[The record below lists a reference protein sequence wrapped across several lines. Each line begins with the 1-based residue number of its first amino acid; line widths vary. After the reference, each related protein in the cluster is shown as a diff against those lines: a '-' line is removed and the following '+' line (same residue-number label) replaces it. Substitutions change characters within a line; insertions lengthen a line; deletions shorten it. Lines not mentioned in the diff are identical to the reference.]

1 MWRRR
6 RYNIGQSDCKIPV
19 LFDDAMNTSS
29 ESGSRARRV
38 SQSQSQSQGQTIGK
52 GKGRGDG
59 VGEQQQ
65 WKSQRTV
72 RSDELSSPV
81 NPYPPRPQSIRS
93 QSSRPGRQASRSAS
107 HASSLRRR
115 TTGQNLSLNSDD
127 SDPEAANVTHTDAA
141 IVEEI
146 AEIKRYEDFTTIDWV
161 QDAAREQLRRK
172 ARRRARDSIGVRK
185 DRGGRVFLGR
195 GRGKWRRKIAEAYD
209 AGQAWIVVTL
219 VGAAIGLNAAFLNIV
234 TEWLSDIKL
243 GHCSTAFYLNENFCC
258 WGAEGGCPE
267 WKRWTGFGLLV
278 KSFAPYAAG
287 SGISEMKC
295 IIAGFVMKG
304 FLGFTTL
311 FIKSIGL
318 PLAIG
323 SGLSVGKEG
332 PSVHYAVCTGNVIS
346 RFFDKYRRN
355 AAKTR
360 EILSASAA
368 AGVGVAFG
376 SPIGGVLFS
385 LEEMS
390 NQFPLKTLWRS
401 YFCALVATAVLAAM
415 NPFRTGQ
422 LVMFNVKYDRSW
434 HFFETVFYILI
445 GVFGGLYGAF
455 VIKWNLKMQ
464 VFRKKYLAAYPIT
477 EAVTLAVITG
487 MICYP
492 NMFLRIDMTE
502 SMEILFQECKGGKD
516 YDALCDQH
524 HKWHNIGTL
533 AVATV
538 VRTLLVVISFG
549 CKVPAGIFVPSMA
562 IGAAFGRMVGI
573 CVQALHEAFP
583 TSAFFSA
590 CEPDVACIT
599 PGTYAFLGAAAA
611 LSGIMHITVSVVVIM
626 FEITG
631 ALTYILPTMIV
642 VGVTKAVSERF
653 GHGGIADRMIYLNG
667 YPFLDSKEEHT
678 FGVPVS
684 QVMETRPVCLPASGM
699 ELGQMERLVTE
710 NQYQGYPIVEDM
722 QSKTLVGY
730 IGRTELRYA
739 IDRAKIEQQAP
750 GHAKCSFTNSP
761 PFSSSTLAQQQP
773 PNTTSFDST
782 PATATATQ
790 ASLDFTRYMDPHAPL
805 RPPPPSA
812 RNVILIEYRGRLTGL
827 VTIKDCLKYQ
837 FKVEAGGGGGHAG
850 GAAAGAGDDDARM
863 ERLAGWGTAIVNWGR
878 RKVGLKEVGEVRLGE
893 GDGHVRAREGDGHGL
908 GHGER
913 EEDDDEAFRRD
924 VELVDRRA
932 PNGSIRTPSP
942 SPPSID
948 PQIIVDHLGKVLDV
962 SLGASQQDLYAPGSL
977 LSQAKLQDTL
987 QRCTRFAS
995 EGQSVLYVVKDR
1007 VDEPRI
1013 DGTDGTNGVTQHFSY
1028 TLSSEITA
1036 SPTCAAFVVISKRPI
1051 PIDPAIPLSQQV
1063 LIQTLPG
1070 FILSNNASSPD
1081 GTPYEFLRSLIQSAV
1096 EPYFDT
1102 YTKSQRDLAGKYS
1115 KGDNDARTG
1124 ISATRKKI
1132 AELAVSLGNLEQNV
1146 EIPELLLPLHP
1157 LIQSALD
1164 DATQRGVKPSPELIP
1179 AAIVQ
1184 DSSFLNGLQA
1194 TVNGWIKSIQ
1204 TITKTSRDVSTGTAA
1219 QEINFW
1225 ISMESRLHDI
1235 ETQLGSPG
1243 VRLTLDVL
1251 KNAKRFQA
1259 TVSFSADTGLKE
1271 STDLVQKYNQ
1281 LMREFPLDQL
1291 LSSTSLQAVQEAV
1304 QSIFSHM
1311 NKKLRICPYPVRRA
1325 LPLVEAISGDLD
1337 KQLHNLL
1344 HGKTLMH
1351 MDYPEFQAIMAVAE
1365 SIWRTWEENVKE
1377 FTNVAREV
1385 TRRRNEKFIP
1395 IKIAA
1400 RHKETE
1406 ERIRYIT
1413 TFRKNHEQL
1422 QRTIVNVL
1430 GSGSSMSDS
1439 STAKEAVIIE
1449 EIGDVDAVKEVKEAY
1464 DVLKDVD
1471 VLDVS
1476 AEGTRLFEQAEQ
1488 KYNERTSRVENS
1500 IIARLRD
1507 RLGTA
1512 KTASEMF
1519 RVFSKFNP
1527 LFVRPKIRGAIS
1539 EYQTQLIENV
1549 KQDIL
1554 ALHERFKRQYGN
1566 SEAHAMA
1573 QLRDFPP
1580 VSGAVIWAR
1589 QIETQ
1594 LESYMGK
1601 VEDILGK
1608 DWALHAEGQKL
1619 QAESSMFK
1627 KKLDTRPIFESW
1639 LQEVARRKLSISG
1652 RLFLVSRNRAAGNI
1666 LELNVNFDA
1675 QVIALF
1681 KEVRNLTWRGYQVP
1695 HGINNI
1701 SKEAKRVYPYAV
1713 SLMES
1718 VRTYTQTVRSISEMG
1733 GVALLLNGYVNDVQ
1747 ALVGKGVP
1755 LKWESFVHAYDLHV
1769 RQSGFPVGGGSVRSE
1784 SKHVQFVRDF
1794 AAATSLLQ
1802 LKVVTLVNINA
1813 AVEKA
1818 LKDLETC
1825 PYTKDAFQ
1833 QNLETIQKSIDQ
1845 LNLENY
1851 ANLSSWVSDM
1861 NARIE
1866 SILLVRLSRAIALW
1880 IEVFNNSS
1888 DEEGHRRQPSNE
1900 PVSTELPEM
1909 KPTLARLTLEITM
1922 RNQVIYL
1929 SPPVEYARASWL
1941 EQLQQ
1946 WLAIICTLQK
1956 IKASRY
1962 EIRLEATSDTSVS
1975 QFSDLPS
1982 RCTESLIEVYG
1993 AVEGKLRDIS
2003 SYVDEW
2009 LQFQSLWDLQSE
2021 HVYDILGE
2029 DLSRWLQLLQEIRKT
2044 RATFDNSDISRQ
2056 FGYVTVDY
2064 DQVQVK
2070 VNAKYDQWQQE
2081 ILTKFASRLG
2091 QRMHDVYVQIE
2102 KARKDLEMQT
2112 LEASST
2118 AQAVSFITTVQQCKR
2133 KVMEW
2138 EPEMSTFRQGQATL
2152 ARQRYQFPA
2161 DWLQMEQIDHEWQTL
2176 NEVLERKTKIANDQA
2191 DALCAKI
2198 AAEDKVVNQKIMDIT
2213 GEWAEEK
2220 PVAGDLAPA
2229 DASAILAKFDQKLS
2243 QLQNESSNISK
2254 AKEALG
2260 LPASPENTLVTL
2272 LEEVQDFKS
2281 VWSALGTIW
2290 ASIDDLREVLWTS
2303 IQPRKL
2309 RQNLDNLLKMTKDM
2323 PSRMRQ
2329 YQAFEYV
2336 QTTLKQLLKENA
2348 ILAELRSDA
2357 VKERH
2362 WARIFKN
2369 LRPQKRYS
2377 AISMTLGDVWEL
2389 KLGPSEKIIR
2399 DVITQA
2405 AGEMA
2410 LEEFLKQV
2418 RETWQNYALELVNYQ
2433 NKCRLIRG
2441 WDDLFAKCS
2450 ENLNSLQAM
2459 RHSPYYKEFEEEASS
2474 WEDKLNRVHVL
2485 FDVWIDVQRQWVYLE
2500 GVFTGNADIKHL
2512 LPMESA
2518 RFQNIN
2524 SEFLSVMKKV
2534 SRQPFVLEV
2543 LNISGVQKSLERLAE
2558 LLNKIQKALGE
2569 YLERERVSF
2578 PRFYFVGDEDLLEI
2592 IGNSN
2597 DVLRIAKHLR
2607 KMFAGVSGLITD
2619 EDGVIQGFTSK
2630 EGEEVTLRKEISLVK
2645 TPRINEWLGAL
2656 EANMKT
2662 TLAELTFEAY
2672 EEFAQ
2677 LIEPEDMDPDA
2688 FHNYIA
2694 KYPTQVVVLGTQIA
2708 WTHAVEK
2715 SLAEEGTSLPHL
2727 YEKQVKVLKLLA
2739 TAVLGDL
2746 EPIQRRKCEDLI
2758 TEFVHQ
2764 RDVIHKLDKVGARS
2778 PTHHMWLLCMRYV
2791 YEPGNDL
2798 LQRLRIKMANAVLDY
2813 GFEYLGVADRLAL
2826 CQRLGGSPYGPA
2838 GTGKTE
2844 SVKALG
2850 VQLGRFTLV
2859 FCCDD
2864 TFDFQA
2870 MGRIFLGICQVGA
2883 WGCFDEFNRLE
2894 ERILS
2899 AVSQQIQNIQLG
2911 LKKGAEDEKSQIEL
2925 IGRQLKVNG
2934 NTGVFI
2940 TMNPGYAGRSNLPD
2954 NLKKLFRSV
2963 AMSKP
2968 DKELIAEVM
2977 LYSQGFSQAKE
2988 LSKQVVPFFDRCSA
3002 GLSKQAH
3009 YDFGLRALKS
3019 VLVSSGGLKRA
3030 RIAAQQDSQSLD
3042 EASMEPQ
3049 IIIQS
3054 LRETMAPKLI
3064 RSDVELMM
3072 AIQETSFPGVM
3083 YIPAPLDKLTE
3094 AIHKCAA
3101 ESKLVVSDAWM
3112 TKIIQLYQIQK
3123 LHHGVMMV
3131 GSSGSGKSAAWRTLI
3146 SALQAVEGVEGVWH
3160 VIDPKVMS
3168 KEQLYGTLDS
3178 TTREWTD
3185 GLFTHTLRKIVD
3197 NLRGEDSKRH
3207 WIVFDG
3213 DVDPEWVENLNSVLD
3228 DNKLLTLPNGE
3239 RLNLPSNVRIM
3250 FEVETLKY
3258 ATLATVSRC
3267 GMVWFSD
3274 DTVEVDMMIK
3284 NYIEHLKTV
3293 PFEDIEDD
3301 SVAPGQQSQKTMAT
3315 QGLIADFLHIK
3326 LTQDRFIE
3334 KALSMARKFKHIME
3348 YTDIRALNTLFSLLN
3363 KACRNV
3369 LEYNVQHPDFS
3380 LEDDKMETYLAKKM
3394 LVALVWA
3401 LVGDCPLLERKQFG
3415 DLIAGL
3421 TDVELPTLN
3430 ESTSLI
3436 DYDVKPDKPDWDTWQ
3451 SQVPHVEVNTHSVT
3465 QTDVVIP
3472 TLDTVRHE
3480 DVLYSWLAEHKPLLL
3495 CGPPGSGKTMTLFSA
3510 LRKLPNMQVVGLNF
3524 SSATTPD
3531 LLIKTFE
3538 QYCEYKKTLNGVQLT
3553 PTQVGRWLV
3562 IFCDEINLPAPDKYG
3577 TQRAIS
3583 FLRQLVEHN
3592 GFWRTSDKTW
3602 VSLDRIQFVGAC
3614 NPPTDAGR
3622 TPMGLRFLRHA
3633 PLIMVDY
3640 PGEQSLLQ
3648 IYGTFNT
3655 AVLKIIPTLRGYAD
3669 ALTKAMVQLFAESQK
3684 RFTPDIQPHY
3694 VYSPRELTRWVRGI
3708 YEALRPLET
3717 LPVEGLVRIWAH
3729 EALRLFQDR
3738 LIAEEERQWTEEC
3751 VHRHLILIGVSGS
3764 GKTTLSR
3771 FVAWMNGLSV
3781 YQIKVHGKYSGEDFD
3796 EDLRTVLRRCGCKG
3810 EKICFIMDEAN
3821 VLDSGFLERMNTL
3834 LANAEVPG
3842 LFEGDEYA
3850 SLLTA
3855 IKEGAQ
3861 RQGII
3866 LDSQEELYKW
3876 FTEQIV
3882 KNLHVVFTMNPPE
3895 EGLSSKAA
3903 TSPAL
3908 FNRCVLNWFG
3918 DWSDQ
3923 ALYQVSSELTQS
3935 VDLDRANYVAP
3946 DSIPVAYRGLSLP
3959 PSHRESVVNAMVAV
3973 HHSLRSKNAKLQKTQ
3988 NRKMYLTPR
3997 HFLDFVAQ
4005 YVKLY
4010 NEKREDLEEQQRHL
4024 NVGLEKLRET
4034 FDKVKEL
4041 RASLAEKQTQ
4051 LTKKDAEANEKLQ
4064 RMIADQNEAEQKKAA
4079 SIKMQARLAKDKE
4092 EIQKRRAVVEHDL
4105 AAAEPAVVEAQKS
4118 VQNIK
4123 RQHLTEVRSMQ
4134 NPPAGVKL
4142 ALEAVCTILGH
4153 KPDSWKTIVSI
4164 VRRDDFIASIVQ
4176 FDNERQ
4182 MTAGHRRKMQ
4192 NEYLSKEEFT
4202 FEKVNR
4208 ASKACGPLVQWVS
4221 AQVTYSDIL
4230 DRVGPLRAEVENLQV
4245 ELQKTEEGAKE
4256 TQILIQNL
4264 ENSIGRYKTEYAAL
4278 ISETQAIKTE
4288 MSTVQFKVDRSV
4300 RLLDSLSSER
4310 TRWEESSKSFDSQID
4325 TIVGDVLVAAA
4336 FIAYAGYYDQQ
4347 YRKALTED
4355 WYDHLKHS
4363 GISFKPTN
4371 PFTEYL
4377 SNADDRLNWQHN
4389 GLPVDDLC
4397 TENAIIL
4404 QRFNRYPLI
4413 IDPSARTTE
4422 FLQNECKDRRLTV
4435 TSFLD
4440 DSFTKQLESS
4450 LRFGNPILIQD
4461 AEHLDPILNH
4471 VLNKEYQK
4479 TGGRVLIQLGKQ
4491 EIDFSPS
4498 FRLYLSTRD
4507 PSANF
4512 PPDICSRT
4520 TFVNFTVTQSS
4531 LQTQTLNEVLKSER
4545 PDVDERRSNLIKMQ
4559 GEFAVHLRQLEKR
4572 LLQALNES
4580 RGNILDD
4587 DRVIETLETLKK
4599 EAKDISDK
4607 VSETA
4612 GVMTEVENITK
4623 EYTVVARSCSAI
4635 FAVLEQLH
4643 HLNHFYQFSLQYFTQ
4658 IFEAVLRKIR
4668 NSSIVGHA
4676 ARIEQIITELFVD
4689 AYRRT
4694 SLSLL
4699 QKDRVTFAMLLVQA
4713 APYKMDK
4720 SHIDQILDPD
4730 LIGIDVSTQ
4739 TDRKEEAMQ
4748 RASKIPMFKDA
4759 LEKIEE
4765 SAWDSFLT
4773 EEMGERYVPQAWP
4786 DDLAKFDK
4794 LLRALVLV
4802 KLFRVDRFVPAVER
4816 FVTEVFGKGIL
4827 DASGDLGDIVKQVNA
4842 VTPVALSSSPGFDAS
4857 YKVDNLVER
4866 ENVSCSNIAMGSNEG
4881 AASADKAIANAAT
4894 TGSWVLVKNVHLA
4907 PQWLQSL
4914 EKRLE
4919 ALKPNPDFRLFLSM
4933 ESSPKIP
4940 VNLLRASRV
4949 LSYEQPAGVRA
4960 NMRDSLSSLAEKA
4973 IKPPVEKARVYLLL
4987 SFLHAV
4993 IQERLRYAPTL
5004 GWKGFWEFNDSDYE
5018 CCSFIIDTWVDT
5030 VAQGRSN
5037 IAPTKI
5043 PWEMLRILITEMYGG
5058 KIDDAEDWSILASLV
5073 DACMTPAA
5081 FEDKFMIVKETEH
5094 SEGLELPSST
5104 SWKDFMGWVNDLP
5117 EREPPTY
5124 LGLPANA
5131 EKLLLV
5137 GQANNM
5143 VGGLKKV
5150 IEMLDEGEHVMA
5162 EAEVEA

>member
-1 MWRRR
+1 ME
-6 RYNIGQSDCKIPV
+6 GP
-19 LFDDAMNTSS
+19 LA
-29 ESGSRARRV
+29 
-38 SQSQSQSQGQTIGK
+38 
-52 GKGRGDG
+52 
-59 VGEQQQ
+59 
-65 WKSQRTV
+65 
-72 RSDELSSPV
+72 P
-81 NPYPPRPQSIRS
+81 
-93 QSSRPGRQASRSAS
+93 
-107 HASSLRRR
+107 
-115 TTGQNLSLNSDD
+115 
-127 SDPEAANVTHTDAA
+127 
-141 IVEEI
+141 
-146 AEIKRYEDFTTIDWV
+146 
-161 QDAAREQLRRK
+161 
-172 ARRRARDSIGVRK
+172 
-185 DRGGRVFLGR
+185 
-195 GRGKWRRKIAEAYD
+195 
-209 AGQAWIVVTL
+209 
-219 VGAAIGLNAAFLNIV
+219 GAA
-234 TEWLSDIKL
+234 
-243 GHCSTAFYLNENFCC
+243 
-258 WGAEGGCPE
+258 
-267 WKRWTGFGLLV
+267 
-278 KSFAPYAAG
+278 
-287 SGISEMKC
+287 
-295 IIAGFVMKG
+295 
-304 FLGFTTL
+304 
-311 FIKSIGL
+311 
-318 PLAIG
+318 
-323 SGLSVGKEG
+323 
-332 PSVHYAVCTGNVIS
+332 
-346 RFFDKYRRN
+346 
-355 AAKTR
+355 
-360 EILSASAA
+360 
-368 AGVGVAFG
+368 
-376 SPIGGVLFS
+376 
-385 LEEMS
+385 
-390 NQFPLKTLWRS
+390 
-401 YFCALVATAVLAAM
+401 
-415 NPFRTGQ
+415 
-422 LVMFNVKYDRSW
+422 
-434 HFFETVFYILI
+434 
-445 GVFGGLYGAF
+445 
-455 VIKWNLKMQ
+455 
-464 VFRKKYLAAYPIT
+464 
-477 EAVTLAVITG
+477 
-487 MICYP
+487 
-492 NMFLRIDMTE
+492 
-502 SMEILFQECKGGKD
+502 
-516 YDALCDQH
+516 
-524 HKWHNIGTL
+524 
-533 AVATV
+533 
-538 VRTLLVVISFG
+538 
-549 CKVPAGIFVPSMA
+549 
-562 IGAAFGRMVGI
+562 
-573 CVQALHEAFP
+573 
-583 TSAFFSA
+583 
-590 CEPDVACIT
+590 
-599 PGTYAFLGAAAA
+599 
-611 LSGIMHITVSVVVIM
+611 
-626 FEITG
+626 
-631 ALTYILPTMIV
+631 
-642 VGVTKAVSERF
+642 
-653 GHGGIADRMIYLNG
+653 
-667 YPFLDSKEEHT
+667 
-678 FGVPVS
+678 
-684 QVMETRPVCLPASGM
+684 
-699 ELGQMERLVTE
+699 
-710 NQYQGYPIVEDM
+710 
-722 QSKTLVGY
+722 
-730 IGRTELRYA
+730 
-739 IDRAKIEQQAP
+739 
-750 GHAKCSFTNSP
+750 
-761 PFSSSTLAQQQP
+761 
-773 PNTTSFDST
+773 
-782 PATATATQ
+782 
-790 ASLDFTRYMDPHAPL
+790 
-805 RPPPPSA
+805 
-812 RNVILIEYRGRLTGL
+812 
-827 VTIKDCLKYQ
+827 
-837 FKVEAGGGGGHAG
+837 
-850 GAAAGAGDDDARM
+850 
-863 ERLAGWGTAIVNWGR
+863 
-878 RKVGLKEVGEVRLGE
+878 
-893 GDGHVRAREGDGHGL
+893 
-908 GHGER
+908 
-913 EEDDDEAFRRD
+913 
-924 VELVDRRA
+924 
-932 PNGSIRTPSP
+932 NGSIHPPSP
-942 SPPSID
+942 TPPTID
-948 PQIIVDHLGKVLDV
+948 PQTLVDYLEKVLDV
-962 SLGASQQDLYAPGSL
+962 NLGAAEQDLRAPGSL
-977 LSQAKLQDTL
+977 LSPSKLHDTL
-987 QRCTRFAS
+987 QRCTRFAL
-995 EGQSVLYVVKDR
+995 ETQTVIYVVKDR
-1007 VDEPRI
+1007 LDESRI
-1013 DGTDGTNGVTQHFSY
+1013 DGLEAPNGVTAHYTY
-1028 TLSSEITA
+1028 TLSAELTV
-1036 SPTCAAFVVISKRPI
+1036 SPTCDQCLVITKRPI
-1051 PIDPAIPLSQQV
+1051 PIDPAIPISSQV
-1063 LIQTLPG
+1063 LISTLPG
-1070 FILSNNASSPD
+1070 YTLSNNNTPSQDSSP
-1081 GTPYEFLRSLIQSAV
+1081 YEVIHSVVQYSL
-1096 EPYFDT
+1096 EPYFDGFS
-1102 YTKSQRDLAGKYS
+1102 KSQRGLTGTWS

-1124 ISATRKKI
+1124 IAAAKKKM
-1132 AELAVSLGNLEQNV
+1132 AELGLSLQHLQQNV
-1146 EIPELLLPLHP
+1146 EIPELLLPLHGM
-1157 LIQSALD
+1157 IQNALD
-1164 DATQRGVKPSPELIP
+1164 NAETRGLKPAPELLP
-1179 AAIVQ
+1179 ATVLT

-1204 TITKTSRDVSTGTAA
+1204 NITKTTRDPSSGTAT

-1225 ISMESRLHDI
+1225 LSMESRLEDI
-1235 ETQLGSPG
+1235 EAQLSSPG
-1243 VRLTLDVL
+1243 VKLTLDVL

-1271 STDLVQKYNQ
+1271 TTDFVQKYNQ
-1281 LMREFPLDQL
+1281 LMRDFPLDEL
-1291 LSSTSLQAVQEAV
+1291 LSATSLQKVQEAI
-1304 QSIFSHM
+1304 QQIFNHM

-1325 LPLVEAISGDLD
+1325 LPLVGAISGDLD
-1337 KQLHNLL
+1337 QRLHALL
-1344 HGKTLMH
+1344 HGRTLMH
-1351 MDYPEFQAIMAVAE
+1351 MEYPEFQAIMTTAE
-1365 SIWRTWEENVKE
+1365 GIWQAWEENVKE

-1400 RHKETE
+1400 RHRETE
-1406 ERIRYIT
+1406 ERLRYIT

-1430 GSGSSMSDS
+1430 GSQSALQTLSDGSQV
-1439 STAKEAVIIE
+1439 KEAVIVE
-1449 EIGDVDAVKEVKEAY
+1449 EIGDVDAVEEVAQAY
-1464 DVLKDVD
+1464 AVLKDVD

-1476 AEGTRLFEQAEQ
+1476 QEGTRLFEQAEQ
-1488 KYNERTSRVENS
+1488 KYNDRTSRVENS

-1539 EYQTQLIENV
+1539 EYQTQLIDNV
-1549 KQDIL
+1549 KQDIS

-1594 LESYMGK
+1594 LEYYMKK

-1652 RLFLVSRNRAAGNI
+1652 RLFIITKNRAAGNI

-1695 HGINNI
+1695 HAINNI

-1718 VRTYTQTVRSISEMG
+1718 VRTYTQTVRSIEEMTA
-1733 GVALLLNGYVNDVQ
+1733 VALLLNGYLSDVQ
-1747 ALVGKGVP
+1747 GLVGKGVP
-1755 LKWESFVHAYDLHV
+1755 LKWESFVHAYDLHI
-1769 RQSGFPVGGGSVRSE
+1769 RQGPFVTSGAPGTVRSE
-1784 SKHVQFVRDF
+1784 SKHVQFVREF

-1802 LKVVTLVNINA
+1802 SKISTLVTINM

-1818 LKDLETC
+1818 LTDLETC
-1825 PYTKDAFQ
+1825 PYNAESFR
-1833 QNLETIQKSIDQ
+1833 QNLEIIQRSVDQ

-1851 ANLSSWVSDM
+1851 SNLASWVSGM

-1866 SILLVRLSRAIALW
+1866 SILLVRLSRAITEW
-1880 IEVFNNSS
+1880 IGVFTNAEDNDRHNSINPS
-1888 DEEGHRRQPSNE
+1888 VPESTDE
-1900 PVSTELPEM
+1900 
-1909 KPTLARLTLEITM
+1909 KPKLSHLVHEITM

-1929 SPPVEYARASWL
+1929 DPPLEFARASWL

-1946 WLAIICTLQK
+1946 WLAVICTLQK
-1956 IKASRY
+1956 VKASRY
-1962 EIRLEATSDTSVS
+1962 EIRLEAVDDSVGN
-1975 QFSDLPS
+1975 QFSELPS
-1982 RCTESLIEVYG
+1982 RCTDSLMQVYG

-2003 SYVDEW
+2003 SYVDQW

-2021 HVYDILGE
+2021 YVYDVLGE
-2029 DLSRWLQLLQEIRKT
+2029 DLSKWLQLLQEIRKT
-2044 RATFDNSDISRQ
+2044 RATFDTSEVSRS

-2064 DQVQVK
+2064 EQVQVK
-2070 VNAKYDQWQQE
+2070 VNAKYDQWQHD
-2081 ILTKFASRLG
+2081 ILIKFASRLG
-2091 QRMHDVYVQIE
+2091 QRMTEVFVELE
-2102 KARKDLEMQT
+2102 KARKDLEVQS

-2118 AQAVSFITTVQQCKR
+2118 AQAVSFITTVQQCRR
-2133 KVMEW
+2133 KVQVW
-2138 EPEMSTFRQGQATL
+2138 GPEVETFRQGQTAL
-2152 ARQRYQFPA
+2152 SRQRYQFPS
-2161 DWLQMEQIDHEWQTL
+2161 DWLHMEQIDHEWQTL
-2176 NEVLERKTKIANDQA
+2176 NEILERKTKIANDQA
-2191 DALCAKI
+2191 DGLRAKI
-2198 AAEDKVVNQKIMDIT
+2198 IAEDKVVNQKIADIT
-2213 GEWAEEK
+2213 AQWAEEK
-2220 PVAGDLAPA
+2220 PVSGSIPPA
-2229 DASAILAKFDQKLS
+2229 EASATLTGFDHRLN
-2243 QLQNESSNISK
+2243 QLRTESENISK
-2254 AKEALG
+2254 AKEALN
-2260 LPASPENTLVTL
+2260 LPPSAENILAAL

-2281 VWSALGTIW
+2281 VWASLATIW
-2290 ASIDDLREVLWTS
+2290 NSIDDLRETLWNS

-2329 YQAFEYV
+2329 YAAFEYV
-2336 QTTLKQLLKENA
+2336 QNTLKQLLKVNGLLSEM
-2348 ILAELRSDA
+2348 RSDA
-2357 VKERH
+2357 VRERH
-2362 WARIFKN
+2362 WVKIFKQ
-2369 LRPQKRYS
+2369 LKPHKRYS
-2377 AISMTLGDVWEL
+2377 AISMTLGDVWDL
-2389 KLGPSEKIIR
+2389 QLGPSEKIIR

-2405 AGEMA
+2405 QGEMA

-2418 RETWQNYALELVNYQ
+2418 RETWQNYSLELVNYQ

-2441 WDDLFAKCS
+2441 WDDLFTKCS

-2459 RHSPYYKEFEEEASS
+2459 RHSPYYKEFEEDASA

-2512 LPMESA
+2512 LPMESS

-2534 SRQPFVLEV
+2534 SRSPFVLDV
-2543 LNISGVQKSLERLAE
+2543 LAISGVQKSLERLAE

-2597 DVLRIAKHLR
+2597 DTLRIAKHLR
-2607 KMFAGVSGLITD
+2607 KMFAGISGLITD
-2619 EDGVIQGFTSK
+2619 ENSTILGFTSK
-2630 EGEEVTLRKEISLVK
+2630 EGEEVMLRKEISLVK

-2656 EANMKT
+2656 ELSMKT

-2672 EEFAQ
+2672 LEFEA
-2677 LIEPEDMDPDA
+2677 LFATDVMDADA
-2688 FHNYIA
+2688 FNAYIA
-2694 KYPTQVVVLGTQIA
+2694 KYPAQVVVLGTQVA
-2708 WTHAVEK
+2708 WTSAIER
-2715 SLAEEGTSLPHL
+2715 SLSEEGTSLPQL
-2727 YEKQVKVLKLLA
+2727 YEKQVNILKLLA
-2739 TAVLGDL
+2739 AAVLDHL
-2746 EPIQRRKCEDLI
+2746 EPIHRRKCEHLI

-2764 RDVIHKLDKVGARS
+2764 RDVIHKLQKVGARS
-2778 PTHHMWLLCMRYV
+2778 PTHHMWLLSMRYV
-2791 YEPGNDL
+2791 YEPDKGPL
-2798 LQRLRIKMANAVLDY
+2798 ERLKIKMANAVLDY
-2813 GFEYLGVADRLAL
+2813 GFEYLGVTERLVRTPLTDRCFLTLTQAL

-2899 AVSQQIQNIQLG
+2899 AVSQQVQNIQLG
-2911 LKKGAEDEKSQIEL
+2911 LRKGAEDEKSQIEL
-2925 IGRQLKVNG
+2925 IGRQLKVNSHAG
-2934 NTGVFI
+2934 IFI

-2977 LYSQGFSQAKE
+2977 LYSQGFSRAKE
-2988 LSKQVVPFFDRCSA
+2988 LSKQVVPFFDKCSIS
-3002 GLSKQAH
+3002 LSKQAH

-3030 RIAAQQDSQSLD
+3030 RIASQGSQSD
-3042 EASMEPQ
+3042 EEVMEPQ
-3049 IIIQS
+3049 IIVQS

-3064 RSDVELMM
+3064 RSDADIMKTIEG
-3072 AIQETSFPGVM
+3072 ESFPGVE
-3083 YIPAPLDKLTE
+3083 YIPAPLDQLEE
-3094 AIHKCAA
+3094 AIRKSAE
-3101 ESKLVVSDAWM
+3101 ESKLVVTDAWM
-3112 TKIIQLYQIQK
+3112 TKILQLYQIQN

-3131 GSSGSGKSAAWRTLI
+3131 GSSGSGKSAAWKTLLA
-3146 SALQAVEGVEGVWH
+3146 ALQTVEGVEGVCH

-3168 KEQLYGTLDS
+3168 KENLYGSLDS

-3185 GLFTHTLRKIVD
+3185 GLFTSILRKIVD

-3239 RLNLPSNVRIM
+3239 RLNLPPNVRIM

-3274 DTVEVDMMIK
+3274 DTVEIDMMIS
-3284 NYIEHLKTV
+3284 NYIQNLKTV
-3293 PFEDIEDD
+3293 AFEDIEDD
-3301 SVAPGQQSQKTMAT
+3301 SVAPGQLSQKTLVV
-3315 QGLIADFLHIK
+3315 QGIVAEFLQIK

-3334 KALSMARKFKHIME
+3334 KALNMSRKFHHIME

-3369 LEYNVQHPDFS
+3369 LEYNVQHQDFP
-3380 LEDDKMETYLAKKM
+3380 LEDTQMEAYLSKKLLLAM
-3394 LVALVWA
+3394 VWA
-3401 LVGDCPLLERKQFG
+3401 LVGDCPLAERKEFG
-3415 DLIAGL
+3415 DRIVGY
-3421 TDVELPTLN
+3421 TDAELPHLN
-3430 ESTSLI
+3430 EMTSLI
-3436 DYDVKPDKPDWDTWQ
+3436 DFDVSMPEAQWKLWQ
-3451 SQVPHVEVNTHSVT
+3451 NQVPNVEVNTHSIT

-3553 PTQVGRWLV
+3553 PTQIGRWLV

-3583 FLRQLVEHN
+3583 FLRQLVEQN

-3602 VSLDRIQFVGAC
+3602 VTLDRIQFVGAC

-3622 TPMGLRFLRHA
+3622 TPMALRFLRHA

-3648 IYGTFNT
+3648 IYGTFNS
-3655 AVLKIIPTLRGYAD
+3655 AVLKIIPTLRGYSD
-3669 ALTKAMVQLFAESQK
+3669 ALTKAMVQLYAESQK

-3694 VYSPRELTRWVRGI
+3694 VYSPRELTRWVRGV

-3717 LPVEGLVRIWAH
+3717 LPVDGLVRIWAH

-3738 LIAEEERQWTEEC
+3738 LIAEEERKWTEEC
-3751 VHRHLILIGVSGS
+3751 VHRVALEHFPTIDEEKALGGPILFSNWLSKNYVPVERDQLRDFVKARLKTFCEEEVDVPLILFNDVLEHVLRIDRVFRQPQGHLILIGVSGS

-3771 FVAWMNGLSV
+3771 FVAWMNGLKV

-3796 EDLRTVLRRCGCKG
+3796 EDLRNVLRRCGCKG

-3850 SLLTA
+3850 SLMTA

-3861 RQGII
+3861 RQGTI

-3923 ALYQVSSELTQS
+3923 ALYQVGSELTQS
-3935 VDLDRANYVAP
+3935 VDLDRPTFNAP

-3959 PSHRESVVNAMVAV
+3959 PSHREAVVNAMVYIHYSL
-3973 HHSLRSKNAKLQKTQ
+3973 HHFNARLQKQQ
-3988 NRKMYLTPR
+3988 NKKTYLTPR

-4034 FDKVKEL
+4034 VDKVRDL
-4041 RASLAEKQTQ
+4041 RVSLAEKQKQ
-4051 LTKKDAEANEKLQ
+4051 LEKKDAEANEKLQ
-4064 RMIADQNEAEQKKAA
+4064 RMIADQREAEQKKTG
-4079 SIKMQARLAKDKE
+4079 SLEIQTQLAKAEKE
-4092 EIQKRRAVVEHDL
+4092 IASRREVVMNDL
-4105 AAAEPAVVEAQKS
+4105 AAAEPAVLEAQKS
-4118 VQNIK
+4118 VQNIR

-4142 ALEAVCTILGH
+4142 ALEAVCTLLGH
-4153 KPDSWKTIVSI
+4153 KIDGWKTIVGI

-4182 MTAGHRRKMQ
+4182 MTSAHRRKMQ
-4192 NEYLSKEEFT
+4192 NEYLSKDDFT

-4208 ASKACGPLVQWVS
+4208 ASKACGPLVQWVA
-4221 AQVTYSDIL
+4221 AQVNYSDIL
-4230 DRVGPLRAEVENLQV
+4230 DRVGPLRAEVDKLEADAQATKD
-4245 ELQKTEEGAKE
+4245 QAHQTEV
-4256 TQILIQNL
+4256 LIKNL
-4264 ENSIGRYKTEYAAL
+4264 EDSIARYKTEYAAL
-4278 ISETQAIKTE
+4278 ISETQAIKSE

-4310 TRWEESSKSFDSQID
+4310 TRWEESSRSFDSQID

-4336 FIAYAGYYDQQ
+4336 FIAYGGYYDQQ
-4347 YRKALTED
+4347 YRKTMMED
-4355 WYDHLKHS
+4355 WLHHLSMS
-4363 GISFKPTN
+4363 GISFKN
-4371 PFTEYL
+4371 PNPVTEYL
-4377 SNADDRLNWQHN
+4377 STADERLTWQHN
-4389 GLPVDDLC
+4389 SLPVDDLC

-4404 QRFNRYPLI
+4404 KRFNRYPLI
-4413 IDPSARTTE
+4413 IDPSGRTTD

-4498 FRLYLSTRD
+4498 FRLFLSTRD

-4512 PPDICSRT
+4512 APDICSRT

-4559 GEFAVHLRQLEKR
+4559 GEFSVHLRQLEKR

-4599 EAKDISDK
+4599 EAAEISAK
-4607 VSETA
+4607 VAETA
-4612 GVMTEVENITK
+4612 GVMTEVDNITK
-4623 EYTVVARSCSAI
+4623 EYTVIARSCSAI

-4658 IFEAVLRKIR
+4658 IFETVLRRVK
-4668 NSSIVGHA
+4668 NSGVTGHA
-4676 ARIEQIITELFVD
+4676 GRIDNILTELFVD
-4689 AYRRT
+4689 TYRRT

-4699 QKDRVTFAMLLVQA
+4699 QKDRVTLAMLLVQA

-4720 SHIDQILDPD
+4720 SLIDTILDHD
-4730 LIGIDVSTQ
+4730 LEAVDVSTQ
-4739 TDRKEEAMQ
+4739 PERKDEAMA
-4748 RASKIPMFKDA
+4748 RAAKLPIFKVE
-4759 LEKIEE
+4759 LEKPDAT
-4765 SAWDSFLT
+4765 SWNNFLT
-4773 EEMGERYVPQAWP
+4773 EELGERFVPQAWP
-4786 DDLAKFDK
+4786 ADLHKSDRH
-4794 LLRALVLV
+4794 LRSLILV

-4816 FVTEVFGKGIL
+4816 FVSEVFGKGLL
-4827 DASGDLGDIVKQVNA
+4827 DASGDLSEIVKQVTA

-4866 ENVSCSNIAMGSNEG
+4866 ERATCTNIAMGSNEG
-4881 AASADKAIANAAT
+4881 VESADKAINNAAT
-4894 TGSWVLVKNVHLA
+4894 TGNWVLVKNVHLA

-4949 LSYEQPAGVRA
+4949 LSYEQPAGIRA
-4960 NMRDSLSSLAEKA
+4960 NMKDSLSSLAEKA
-4973 IKPPVEKARVYLLL
+4973 TKQPVEKARVYLLL

-4993 IQERLRYAPTL
+4993 VQERLRYAPSL

-5018 CCSFIIDTWVDT
+5018 CCSFVIDTWIDT
-5030 VAQGRSN
+5030 VAHGRTN
-5037 IAPTKI
+5037 IAPKNI
-5043 PWEMLRILITEMYGG
+5043 PWDMIRVLVTEMYGG
-5058 KIDDAEDWSILASLV
+5058 KIDDDSDFKTLNSLV
-5073 DACMTPAA
+5073 TSFLTPAA
-5081 FEDKFMIVKETEH
+5081 FEENFKIVKDTEMG
-5094 SEGLELPSST
+5094 EGLELPSST
-5104 SWKDFMGWVNDLP
+5104 GWQEFMMWVNGLP

-5137 GQANNM
+5137 GQAKSM
-5143 VGGLKKV
+5143 VGNLKRV
-5150 IEMLDEGEHVMA
+5150 VDMLDEGEQIMA
-5162 EAEVEA
+5162 EAEP